1 MDNQVFDRIEKKY
14 LITPD
19 QKKQILRTIQ
29 TKMEKDK
36 YHKSKVLNVYFDTD
50 NYDLIIQSIDQPMFK
65 HKIRARNYVGYNR
78 VFLEIKTKLRG
89 KETNPG
95 YKRRIMLTRQDYKEL
110 IGNRVT
116 ATEIISRSN
125 NYYSDAQIAKEIDYL
140 IQHHK
145 LKPKILVR
153 YNRESYRDKDNI
165 RITFDENLK
174 YRTNDLSLNN
184 KKHDKI
190 YFEDDKNIIMEIKA
204 SEVFPLWLVQTLS
217 ENKLYSQRFSKI
229 GKIYQKLRKES
240 NV

>member
-1 MDNQVFDRIEKKY
+1 
-14 LITPD
+14 
-19 QKKQILRTIQ
+19 
-29 TKMEKDK
+29 
-36 YHKSKVLNVYFDTD
+36 
-50 NYDLIIQSIDQPMFK
+50 
-65 HKIRARNYVGYNR
+65 
-78 VFLEIKTKLRG
+78 
-89 KETNPG
+89 
-95 YKRRIMLTRQDYKEL
+95 MLTRQDYKEL
-110 IGNRVT
+110 IGNRAT

-125 NYYSDAQIAKEIDYL
+125 NNYSDAQIAKEIDYL
-140 IQHHK
+140 IQYHK

-153 YNRESYRDKDNI
+153 YNRESYRGKDNI

-229 GKIYQKLRKES
+229 GKIYQKLRKEI